1 MHMRK
6 TKMHKSLREN
16 KGKDAREQEPCQCD
30 VITEEQYT
38 TKPVDIKQSKD
49 DKHRRINL
57 GSMCDNYATY
67 TNGLCIMGIE

>member
-1 MHMRK
+1 MHI
-6 TKMHKSLREN
+6 SLREN

-49 DKHRRINL
+49 DKHSRIN
-57 GSMCDNYATY
+57 SSYMRDNYATY

>member
-1 MHMRK
+1 MRK

-49 DKHRRINL
+49 DKHRRIN
-57 GSMCDNYATY
+57 
-67 TNGLCIMGIE
+67 